1 MSTSVLAMI
10 TATIGVAGTLSAAI
24 FTQIIQRKAER
35 ERRRAEDQR
44 QWNQERLRAATDI
57 VTVAT
62 EIELL
67 CEGITYDRHA
77 SEPDHVNEIGKRLP
91 RLRSLVAEFGL
102 IADRSLAKMA
112 HGLMEWGYQAAIDV
126 QEGNGYKGGE
136 TLKEAREHFQAMFWE
151 SLENG
156 TVSLEPWH
164 P

>member
-1 MSTSVLAMI
+1 M
-10 TATIGVAGTLSAAI
+10 
-24 FTQIIQRKAER
+24 
-35 ERRRAEDQR
+35 
-44 QWNQERLRAATDI
+44 ATDI

-67 CEGITYDRHA
+67 CEGIAYDRHA
-77 SEPDHVNEIGKRLP
+77 TEPDYENEIEKRLP

-102 IADRSLAKMA
+102 IADRSLAEMA
-112 HGLMEWGYQAAIDV
+112 HGLTDWSYQAAVDV
-126 QEGNGYKGGE
+126 REGNGYKGGE

-151 SLENG
+151 SVENG